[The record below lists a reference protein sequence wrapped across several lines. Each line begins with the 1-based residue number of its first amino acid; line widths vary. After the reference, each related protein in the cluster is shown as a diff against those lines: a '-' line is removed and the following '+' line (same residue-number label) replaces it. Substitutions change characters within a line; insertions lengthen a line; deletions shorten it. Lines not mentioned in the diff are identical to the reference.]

1 MLYPD
6 AKAGAKIAEMH
17 DASSC
22 QNMPE
27 DIDRLEAVEAIREG
41 LKDVEEGRVHG
52 AREALEA
59 LRSKR
64 GLR

>member
-1 MLYPD
+1 
-6 AKAGAKIAEMH
+6 
-17 DASSC
+17 
-22 QNMPE
+22 MPE
-27 DIDRLEAVEAIREG
+27 DIDGLEAVEAIREG